1 MEMTTYAPGTPSW
14 VDLGT
19 ADPDG
24 AAAFYGALFGW
35 EVLDAPPEAGGYRMC
50 TFRGVPVAGIGPQ
63 MQTDMPPWWTTYVT
77 VTDADDGAARVRAAG
92 GHVLVEPMDVLDVG
106 RMAVCA
112 DPTGAVF
119 SLWQPRAHIGAGR
132 VGEPGTFCWVELAT
146 RDRAAAAAFYGAVFG
161 WGTNESPMGATDY
174 TEWTVAGE
182 GVAGMIAMDES
193 WPPELLPHWMVYFAV
208 ADCDASATQVR
219 SLGGSVVV
227 DPTDIPPGRFAVCTD
242 PAGAVFSILAFRG
255 PVAD

>member
-19 ADPDG
+19 ADLAG
-24 AAAFYGALFGW
+24 AAAFYGALLGW
-35 EVLDAPPEAGGYRMC
+35 EVLAGPPEAGGYRMC
-50 TFRGVPVAGIGPQ
+50 TFRGVPVAGMGPQ
-63 MQTDMPPWWTTYVT
+63 MQADTPPWWTTYVT
-77 VTDADDGAARVRAAG
+77 VADADEGAARVHAAG
-92 GHVLVEPMDVLDVG
+92 GHVLVDPTDVLDLG

-119 SLWQPRAHIGAGR
+119 SLWQPRAHVGAGR
-132 VGEPGTFCWVELAT
+132 VGEPGTFCWAELAT
-146 RDRAAAAAFYGAVFG
+146 RDAAAAARFYGAVFG
-161 WGTNESPMGATDY
+161 WGTNESPMGAVGY
-174 TEWTVAGE
+174 TEWTVDGD
-182 GVAGMIAMDES
+182 GVAGMVTMDDS

-208 ADCDASATQVR
+208 ADCDASASQVR
-219 SLGGSVVV
+219 ALGGSVVL